1 MITLRII
8 SIVIGYALGL
18 FPTGYIFGK
27 ANHIDIREHG
37 SGNVGMTNAL
47 RTLGLKAGAITFI
60 GDAGKAI
67 IAILIIYLAFRES
80 QPGMVK
86 DLQLYAGLGAVLGHN
101 FPFYFK
107 FKGGKGIACTA
118 GVLIAFFPPMIPVC
132 IGLFFVI
139 VIITRY
145 VSVGSMAI
153 LISFFVQLIIYGQ
166 LGFFHVEYDSLLIE
180 MYILGAIFM
189 ILGIARHKANI
200 IRLKNGTENK
210 FSLHKKDKG
219 E

>member
-37 SGNVGMTNAL
+37 SGNLGMTNAL
-47 RTLGLKAGAITFI
+47 RTLGLKAGAVTFI

-67 IAILIIYLAFRES
+67 IAILIIYFAFRNSE
-80 QPGMVK
+80 PGLVK

-118 GVLIAFFPPMIPVC
+118 GVLIAFFPPMIPVS
-132 IGLFFVI
+132 IGLFFI
-139 VIITRY
+139 VVAITRY
-145 VSVGSMAI
+145 VSVGSICI
-153 LISFFVQLIIYGQ
+153 LISFFIQLIIYGQ
-166 LGFFHVEYDSLLIE
+166 LGFFHADSQAILIE

-189 ILGIARHKANI
+189 VLGIARHKANI
-200 IRLKNGTENK
+200 MRLKNGTENK
-210 FSLHKKDKG
+210 FSLHKKDK